1 MKNRILAM
9 LAALG
14 MLTYAT
20 GSVASSGF
28 TIGVSGMAGF
38 IETEGQESENSGGTV
53 VTTNEITKH
62 DITEGYFG
70 GSIFAEYETEG
81 GWALGIDFVPVDAD
95 LGDGNR
101 TDASGSASAS
111 ADDTGD
117 RSASAE
123 MEDLYTIY
131 VTKTLG
137 DNGMYALLGYHDA
150 TITTTETLPASSYGD
165 ASLNGIQYGI
175 GFKTPVGEDGAIR
188 YELSYSDFDDI
199 SLTDSTNSKNVI
211 TAEADAYTL
220 KIGFNF

>member
-1 MKNRILAM
+1 MPRTSKPLGFIGFPCQNLHSAAAM
-9 LAALG
+9 L
-14 MLTYAT
+14 T
-20 GSVASSGF
+20 GGLCGCREAPTRCERVF
-28 TIGVSGMAGF
+28 
-38 IETEGQESENSGGTV
+38 
-53 VTTNEITKH
+53 
-62 DITEGYFG
+62 
-70 GSIFAEYETEG
+70 
-81 GWALGIDFVPVDAD
+81 
-95 LGDGNR
+95 
-101 TDASGSASAS
+101 GSASAS

-150 TITTTETLPASSYGD
+150 TITTTETLPASKYGN